1 MAARCIQ
8 TVRAKAR
15 TLVNFAWRFRYRR
28 HVLGFASQCLAAWLI
43 NRFHV
48 HSALGCTPFQSLLG
62 KPCKGRVAKFGHDM
76 SCMALHNWINMVAT
90 PGELLKTATPTKG
103 KYPHVPLGF
112 LHDRRR

>member
-15 TLVNFAWRFRYRR
+15 TLVNFAWCFRYRR
-28 HVLGFASQCLAAWLI
+28 HVLMVVEFICGLCFTVPGCLAY
-43 NRFHV
+43 RFHV

-76 SCMALHNWINMVAT
+76 SCMALHNEQASTRRNGQKAFALVRIQ
-90 PGELLKTATPTKG
+90 LTKIS
-103 KYPHVPLGF
+103 
-112 LHDRRR
+112 